1 MGQTF
6 AKECNILMQLS
17 LNDKK
22 CCFVRDN
29 LITLSGKS
37 QVGELEMKYDII
49 IKGGRYFDGSGESSS
64 LQNVAIK
71 DGKIALVTAKNI
83 DQADSKQLIDA
94 QGQWVTPGFLDTHTH
109 YDSELIVSPG
119 LSESVRHGVTTVLV
133 GSCSLSMICSDT
145 EDASDIF
152 TRVETVPREKV
163 LPILQKHKTWSTP
176 KDWVKFIKKQPMGPN
191 VISFLGHSDMRVG
204 SMGLQRATD
213 LNIVPSES
221 EMQSMEGSLKEA
233 LDEGFLGLSTM
244 CLKWDKVDGDRE
256 WSKSL
261 PSTYAKWKEVSR
273 LNKLVRQYDRVH
285 QGAPN
290 AAAALQI
297 NQYMRESMGI
307 FKKRLKTTLISR
319 MDLKGSVFLS
329 KITNIAAKVTNF
341 FNGDF
346 RWQVLPTP
354 FTVYADGIDVVFFE
368 EFGAGELALDLK
380 DAVERNNLLQDEK
393 YRRDFRKFYGEKLS
407 PRVWQRDFSDAIIL
421 DCPDQSIVGKNFAEV
436 AQHRNVHVVDLFLDL
451 VVEHGKKLR
460 WVTTVG
466 NHRKHVLKDMVKDQK
481 SLITFSDAG
490 AHIRNMAFYNL
501 PLRMLKLVNESIEE
515 GEPMM
520 SIEKAVWRM
529 TGDQADWFG
538 IDAGH
543 IRVGDRA
550 DVVILDPNGFN
561 QNLEDVHWGEM
572 ENFGLQRLVN
582 RNPGLVKYVL
592 INGKIAVENEILRP
606 ELGQALGFGTFLPA
620 R

>member
-1 MGQTF
+1 
-6 AKECNILMQLS
+6 
-17 LNDKK
+17 
-22 CCFVRDN
+22 
-29 LITLSGKS
+29 
-37 QVGELEMKYDII
+37 MKYDII
-49 IKGGRYFDGSGESSS
+49 IKGGRYFDGTGKGSSI
-64 LQNVAIK
+64 QNVAIK
-71 DGKIALVTAKNI
+71 DNKIASVTSEAISEI
-83 DQADSKQLIDA
+83 DVMKVIDA
-94 QGQWVTPGFLDTHTH
+94 QGKWVTPGFIDSHTH
-109 YDSELIVSPG
+109 YDSELIVSPS

-133 GSCSLSMICSDT
+133 GSCSLSMVCSDT

-163 LPILQKHKTWSTP
+163 LPILEKHKTWSTP
-176 KDWVKFIKKQPMGPN
+176 KEWVKFVKQQPLGPN

-204 SMGLQRATD
+204 SMGLSRATD
-213 LNIVPSES
+213 INIKPTEN
-221 EMQSMEGSLKEA
+221 EMQHMEANLKEA

-261 PSTYAKWKEVSR
+261 PSTYAHWKEVSR
-273 LNKLVRQYDRVH
+273 LNNLVRKYNRVH

-290 AAAALQI
+290 AAEILQI
-297 NQYMRESMGI
+297 TQYMSECMGL

-319 MDLKGSVFLS
+319 MDLKGSRFLS
-329 KITNIAAKVTNF
+329 MLANLSAKVTNF

-380 DAVERNNLLQDEK
+380 DAVERNNLLKDEK

-407 PRVWQRDFSDAIIL
+407 PRVWQRDFGDAQIL
-421 DCPDQSIVGKNFAEV
+421 ACPDETVVGKNFDEV
-436 AQHRNVHVVDLFLDL
+436 AKQRKVHVVDLFLDL
-451 VVEHGKKLR
+451 VVEHGQKLR

-466 NHRKHVLKDMVKDQK
+466 NHRKHVLKGMVKDKK

-515 GEPMM
+515 NKPVMTME
-520 SIEKAVWRM
+520 EAVWRM
-529 TGDQADWFG
+529 TGDPANWLG
-538 IDAGH
+538 IEAGR
-543 IRVGDRA
+543 ICVGDRA
-550 DVVILDPNGFN
+550 DVVVLDPKGFD
-561 QNLEDVHWGEM
+561 QNLEDVHWDEM

-582 RNPGLVKYVL
+582 RNPGLVKHVV
-592 INGKIAVENEILRP
+592 INGKLAVENEQLNP
-606 ELGQALGFGTFLPA
+606 ALGHEMGFGTFIPA
-620 R
+620 Q

>member
-1 MGQTF
+1 
-6 AKECNILMQLS
+6 
-17 LNDKK
+17 
-22 CCFVRDN
+22 
-29 LITLSGKS
+29 
-37 QVGELEMKYDII
+37 MKYDII
-49 IKGGRYFDGSGESSS
+49 IQGGRYFDGTGETSSF
-64 LQNVAIK
+64 QNIAIK
-71 DGKIALVTAKNI
+71 DGKIALVTSERINEQDAGKV
-83 DQADSKQLIDA
+83 IDA

-109 YDSELIVSPG
+109 YDSELIVSPS

-163 LPILQKHKTWSTP
+163 LPILQKHKTWNTP
-176 KDWVKFIKKQPMGPN
+176 KDWVKFVKQQPMGPN

-204 SMGLQRATD
+204 SMGLARATD
-213 LNIVPSES
+213 LSIEPTEL
-221 EMQSMEGSLKEA
+221 EMQKMELDLKEA

-273 LNKLVRQYDRVH
+273 LNNLVRKYGRVH

-290 AAAALQI
+290 AAAVLQV
-297 NQYMRESMGI
+297 NQYMRECMGV

-319 MDLKGSVFLS
+319 MDLKGSAFLS
-329 KITNIAAKVTNF
+329 KLMNIASLVTNF

-380 DAVERNNLLQDEK
+380 DAVERNNLLKDEK

-407 PRVWQRDFSDAIIL
+407 PRVWQRDFGDAMIL
-421 DCPDQSIVGKNFAEV
+421 DCPDQSIIGKNFAEV
-436 AQHRNVHVVDLFLDL
+436 AIDRNIHVVDLFLDL

-460 WVTTVG
+460 WYTTVG
-466 NHRKHVLKDMVKDQK
+466 NHRKEVLKGMVKDKK

-515 GEPMM
+515 DKPMM
-520 SIEKAVWRM
+520 TMEKAIWRM
-529 TGDQADWFG
+529 TGDQANWFG
-538 IDAGH
+538 VDAGR
-543 IRVGDRA
+543 IKVGDRA
-550 DVVILDPNGFN
+550 DVVVLDPKGFD
-561 QNLEDVHWGEM
+561 QNLEDVHWAEM

-582 RNPGLVKYVL
+582 RNPGLVKHVM
-592 INGKIAVENEILRP
+592 INGKLAVDNEQLVP
-606 ELGQALGFGTFLPA
+606 ELGKEAGYGTFLA
-620 R
+620 AK

>member
-1 MGQTF
+1 
-6 AKECNILMQLS
+6 
-17 LNDKK
+17 
-22 CCFVRDN
+22 
-29 LITLSGKS
+29 
-37 QVGELEMKYDII
+37 MKYDII
-49 IKGGRYFDGSGESSS
+49 IKGGRYFDGTGEASS
-64 LQNVAIK
+64 LQNIAIK
-71 DGKIALVTAKNI
+71 DNKIALVTAEDINE
-83 DQADSKQLIDA
+83 QDSDKTINA
-94 QGQWVTPGFLDTHTH
+94 QGQWVMPGFLDTHTH
-109 YDSELIVSPG
+109 YDSELIVSPS

-176 KDWVKFIKKQPMGPN
+176 KDWVKFVKQQPMGPN

-204 SMGLQRATD
+204 SMGLTRATD
-213 LNIVPSES
+213 LSIEPTEA
-221 EMQSMEGSLKEA
+221 EMQKMEGDLKEA

-244 CLKWDKVDGDRE
+244 CLKWDKVDGNRE

-290 AAAALQI
+290 AAEILQI
-297 NQYMRESMGI
+297 NQYMRECMGI

-319 MDLKGSVFLS
+319 MDLKGSVLLS
-329 KITNIAAKVTNF
+329 KITNIAARVTNF

-407 PRVWQRDFSDAIIL
+407 PRVWQRDFGDAIIL
-421 DCPDQSIVGKNFAEV
+421 DCPDKEIIGKNFADV
-436 AQHRNVHVVDLFLDL
+436 ATDRNVHVVDLFLDL

-460 WVTTVG
+460 WYTTVG
-466 NHRKHVLKDMVKDQK
+466 NHRKEVLKGMVKDKK

-515 GEPMM
+515 NQPMM
-520 SIEKAVWRM
+520 TIEKAVWRM

-538 IDAGH
+538 VDAGR
-543 IRVGDRA
+543 IQVGDRA
-550 DVVILDPNGFN
+550 DVVVIDPKGFD

-582 RNPGLVKYVL
+582 RNPGLVKHVM
-592 INGKIAVENEILRP
+592 INGKLAVDNEQLVP
-606 ELGQALGFGTFLPA
+606 ELGNEMGFGTFLA
-620 R
+620 AK

>member
-1 MGQTF
+1 
-6 AKECNILMQLS
+6 
-17 LNDKK
+17 
-22 CCFVRDN
+22 
-29 LITLSGKS
+29 
-37 QVGELEMKYDII
+37 MKYDII
-49 IKGGRYFDGSGESSS
+49 IKGGRYFDGTGKGSSI
-64 LQNVAIK
+64 QNVAIK
-71 DGKIALVTAKNI
+71 DNKIASVTSEAISEI
-83 DQADSKQLIDA
+83 DVMKVIDA
-94 QGQWVTPGFLDTHTH
+94 QGKWVTPGFIDSHTH
-109 YDSELIVSPG
+109 YDSELIVSPS

-133 GSCSLSMICSDT
+133 GSCSLSMVCSDT

-163 LPILQKHKTWSTP
+163 LPILKQHKTWSTP
-176 KDWVKFIKKQPMGPN
+176 KQWVEFAQQHPLGPN
-191 VISFLGHSDMRVG
+191 VVSFLGHSDMRVG
-204 SMGLQRATD
+204 SMGLSRATD
-213 LNIVPSES
+213 INIKPTEN
-221 EMQSMEGSLKEA
+221 EMQHMEANLKEA

-261 PSTYAKWKEVSR
+261 PSTYAHWKEVSR
-273 LNKLVRQYDRVH
+273 LNNLVRKYNRVH

-290 AAAALQI
+290 AAEILQI
-297 NQYMRESMGI
+297 TQYMSECMGL

-319 MDLKGSVFLS
+319 MDLKGSRFLS
-329 KITNIAAKVTNF
+329 MLANLSAKVTNF

-380 DAVERNNLLQDEK
+380 DAVERNNLLKDEK

-407 PRVWQRDFSDAIIL
+407 PRVWQRDFGDAQIL
-421 DCPDQSIVGKNFAEV
+421 ACPDETVVGKNFDEV
-436 AQHRNVHVVDLFLDL
+436 AKQRKVHVVDLFLDL
-451 VVEHGKKLR
+451 VVEHGQKLR

-466 NHRKHVLKDMVKDQK
+466 NHRKHVLKGMVKDKK

-515 GEPMM
+515 NKPVMTME
-520 SIEKAVWRM
+520 EAVWRM
-529 TGDQADWFG
+529 TGDPANWLG
-538 IDAGH
+538 IEAGR
-543 IRVGDRA
+543 ICVGDRA
-550 DVVILDPNGFN
+550 DVVVLDPKGFD
-561 QNLEDVHWGEM
+561 QNLEDVHWDEM

-582 RNPGLVKYVL
+582 RNPGLVKHVV
-592 INGKIAVENEILRP
+592 INGKLAVENEQLNP
-606 ELGQALGFGTFLPA
+606 ALGHEMGFGTFIPA
-620 R
+620 Q